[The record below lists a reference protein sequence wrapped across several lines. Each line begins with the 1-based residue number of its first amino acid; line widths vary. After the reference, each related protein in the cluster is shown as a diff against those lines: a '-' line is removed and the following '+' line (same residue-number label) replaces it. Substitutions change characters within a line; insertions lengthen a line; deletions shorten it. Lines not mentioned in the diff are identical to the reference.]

1 MKEHNHASQKADKPC
16 LRSSTQNILFCY
28 LDSRCSFEANDQ
40 NHIHFCLIQVLKN
53 GMALHFVT
61 FRSPVQANQN
71 SVYIPRDLAAESK
84 NKRSSSRVKF
94 NAWTSQRL
102 LKSNP
107 QVNHRTHLK
116 DSSCLKFGKTSNRAV
131 ENLPQR
137 KL

>member
-1 MKEHNHASQKADKPC
+1 MKEHNHASQKADKPR
-16 LRSSTQNILFCY
+16 LRSSTQNVLFCY
-28 LDSRCSFEANDQ
+28 LDFRCSFEANDQ

-84 NKRSSSRVKF
+84 SKRSSSRVKF

-116 DSSCLKFGKTSNRAV
+116 DSSMS
-131 ENLPQR
+131 
-137 KL
+137 